1 MNICGG
7 NGKAGG
13 IEVKAAEA
21 FGHSCFFVRGDA
33 FVISHSSLAVW
44 ERRSPDPRGI
54 VQPHGIAGLCRTGRT
69 APCIFRRAKRSVLWH
84 DPASMN
90 EWNIQSRA
98 HQCSACTKP
107 FADRQAYHTLLSNDQ
122 AEQLS
127 RMDVCDA
134 CWQSQFGNGVR
145 ERTGYVSHWQ
155 GVFEVPPAQPPEA
168 IQKENAETLLRKLI
182 ERNEPRYEP
191 AAYILAVMLERKRL
205 LRVKEQIQ
213 REGRRIFV
221 YEQQKTGDI
230 FTIPDPNLHLNQ
242 LETVQQD
249 VAELLE
255 HGLPPLASANDPTV
269 PSAPAS
275 EPPPA
280 ENPVPAANPPAPAS
294 AVTAPAAP
302 DEVTAAE
309 VEAL

>member
-1 MNICGG
+1 
-7 NGKAGG
+7 
-13 IEVKAAEA
+13 
-21 FGHSCFFVRGDA
+21 
-33 FVISHSSLAVW
+33 
-44 ERRSPDPRGI
+44 
-54 VQPHGIAGLCRTGRT
+54 
-69 APCIFRRAKRSVLWH
+69 
-84 DPASMN
+84 MN

-98 HQCSACTKP
+98 HQCGACTQP
-107 FADRQAYHTLLSNDQ
+107 FADRQAYHTLLVNDQ
-122 AEQLS
+122 AEQLI

-134 CWQSQFGNGVR
+134 CWQSQFGAGVR
-145 ERTGYVSHWQ
+145 ERKGYVSHWQ
-155 GVFEVPPAQPPEA
+155 GIFEVPPAQPPDA

-205 LRVKEQIQ
+205 LRVKEQIH

-242 LETVQQD
+242 LETVQHD

-255 HGLPPLASANDPTV
+255 HGLPPLAPAAESAAPAAPANEPPPAENQTPEAN

-275 EPPPA
+275 E
-280 ENPVPAANPPAPAS
+280 
-294 AVTAPAAP
+294 VTAGSEATPSG
-302 DEVTAAE
+302 
-309 VEAL
+309 VEAP